1 MVDLGWHQVGISLRK
16 RGPSDGMKTSFA
28 GSKDLVRG
36 WDMGKGEAV
45 LAASKG
51 G

>member
-1 MVDLGWHQVGISLRK
+1 MVDLGWNQIGINLRK
-16 RGPSDGMKTSFA
+16 RGPSDGMETIFA
-28 GSKDLVRG
+28 GSKDLVQG

-45 LAASKG
+45 LAGSKG